1 MTGEEAF
8 EIAAATA
15 AISGLAALLILCL
28 IAIIGVWRLFRL
40 ASDASAATMRASIG
54 VEEIARRLTD
64 QAAQPAS
71 NAAEDQLAELRRQA
85 EALLEQQHQ
94 LQEATSNLVESGV
107 AGSSD
112 RVALD
117 DLQAVVGRLD
127 ATVGEMAASLANLMQ
142 RLEQQGE
149 GQ

>member
-15 AISGLAALLILCL
+15 AISGLAALLVLCL

-40 ASDASAATMRASIG
+40 ASDASTATMRASIG
-54 VEEIARRLTD
+54 IEEIARRLAD
-64 QAAQPAS
+64 QAAQSGA
-71 NAAEDQLAELRRQA
+71 NAAEVQLAELHRQA
-85 EALLEQQHQ
+85 EALMEQQSQ
-94 LQEATSNLVESGV
+94 LQETTRNLVESGV

-117 DLQAVVGRLD
+117 DLQSVVARLD

-142 RLEQQGE
+142 RLEQQQE
-149 GQ
+149 RQ